1 MLGNIIFSQFGN
13 KINIEHLPSA
23 TYIVSIT
30 DKDNDEKL
38 IYKVIKN

>member
-1 MLGNIIFSQFGN
+1 MLGNKIFSQFGN

-30 DKDNDEKL
+30 NKDEKL
-38 IYKVIKN
+38 IYKLIKN